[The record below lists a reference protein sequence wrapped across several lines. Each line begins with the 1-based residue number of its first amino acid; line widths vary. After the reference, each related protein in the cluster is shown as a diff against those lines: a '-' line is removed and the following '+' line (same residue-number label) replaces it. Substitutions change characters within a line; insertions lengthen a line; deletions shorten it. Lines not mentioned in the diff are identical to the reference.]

1 MKAVDPKPNSAPNSN
16 PNSNPDADADG
27 SPSVSSTSVQG
38 EGDYEAARRH
48 RASLEAFVASG
59 KVEPAARAA
68 TPDSSRQAQDLK
80 QAEDEGR
87 AHAKK

>member
-1 MKAVDPKPNSAPNSN
+1 MKAVDPKPNSAPN
-16 PNSNPDADADG
+16 PNSNPDAADG
-27 SPSVSSTSVQG
+27 SPTGSSTSVQG